1 MGVRAPMVA
10 ASLPRFVPDVAG
22 LDVSHLQP
30 KLFRCPHC
38 GSVGFLVGHGMLRG
52 YAERSGDRVIRGRR
66 LLCSNRHRRRG
77 CGRTVSVFSSSVLPN
92 FMVSAITLFAFVL
105 AVLLG
110 RSSRLAAWTS
120 TLGEALSVSTA
131 YRLWRRLQCCQSR
144 LRTRLCAIV
153 PFGPS
158 EETEPWSHLLE
169 HFRSAFADSTCPFSA
184 YQLAFQEPLL
194 G

>member
-1 MGVRAPMVA
+1 MPS
-10 ASLPRFVPDVAG
+10 ASLPRFVRDVTR
-22 LDVSHLQP
+22 LDVSQLQP
-30 KLFRCPHC
+30 KLHRCPHC
-38 GSVGFLVGHGMLRG
+38 ERVGFLVGHGLLFG
-52 YAERSGDRVIRGRR
+52 YAELSGDRIIRGRR

-77 CGRTVSVFSSSVLPN
+77 CGRTVSIFSSWVLPR
-92 FMVSAITLFAFVL
+92 FMVSAVTLFSFFL
-105 AVLLG
+105 AALLG

-120 TLGEALSVSTA
+120 TIGEALSVSTA
-131 YRLWRRLQCCQSR
+131 YRLWRRLQGCQSR

-169 HFRSAFADSTCPFSA
+169 HFRSAFSDSTCPFSA